1 MVAVVVA
8 GCARTEP
15 AVGLDA
21 SARDAS
27 GPDVPL
33 ADAGQ
38 EEDDAGLGL
47 DAAPDG
53 DAAPRFDGALVED
66 AAAPDSGSEEPT
78 YKDDLHPMFVV
89 QGCTTF
95 ACHGSLIAVGGVLAY
110 LPDAPTG
117 YADLINRVSAR
128 RPEVLVRPGAPDES
142 VLVEHAETTLLSNA
156 IVTVEEAA
164 LIRHWVEIG
173 APYERNGGPD
183 AGVSDG
189 GGADAGPGSCTMEG
203 TTGLP
208 PLPLPCLPRCSTTTW
223 ARVVDCRAEADPVA
237 CQTAA
242 ISTDQIEPVLVGG
255 AQDLISVDC
264 QRCLDWQTS
273 SCLVEVCTPE
283 FLELQRCQ
291 GFRSPDPCQRE
302 STLLNDCARAHPE
315 FTACQRQRDQTCVA
329 R

>member
-1 MVAVVVA
+1 MVEVIVA

-15 AVGLDA
+15 AAGLDA
-21 SARDAS
+21 SALDAN
-27 GPDVPL
+27 GPDVP
-33 ADAGQ
+33 ANEVGPQDAGP
-38 EEDDAGLGL
+38 AF

-53 DAAPRFDGALVED
+53 DAAPGFDGGFFED
-66 AAAPDSGSEEPT
+66 AAAADSGPEEPT
-78 YKDDLHPMFVV
+78 YKDEVHPMFVA

-95 ACHGSLIAVGGVLAY
+95 ACHGSLITVGGVLAY
-110 LPDAPTG
+110 LPDAPIG
-117 YADLINRVSAR
+117 YADLIDRVSAR

-173 APYERNGGPD
+173 APYERRGAPD
-183 AGVSDG
+183 AGVSDAG
-189 GGADAGPGSCTMEG
+189 GNSDAGPSSCTVEG

-223 ARVVDCRAEADPVA
+223 ARIVDCRAEADPVA
-237 CQTAA
+237 CQNTA
-242 ISTDQIEPVLVGG
+242 ISTDQTEAVLLGG
-255 AQDLISVDC
+255 AQDPIPVDC

-273 SCLVEVCTPE
+273 SCLVEVCTAE

-302 STLLNDCARAHPE
+302 STQLNDCARVHPE
-315 FTACQRQRDQTCVA
+315 FTACQRLRDQGCVA